1 MFLGTNE
8 GFYAL
13 GSYESGPKIKG
24 EIRDIQ
30 KLKLKE
36 RINYIFAINN
46 SSLKFYEREN

>member
-13 GSYESGPKIKG
+13 ASYESGLKIKG

-30 KLKLKE
+30 KLKRKG
-36 RINYIFAINN
+36 IVNYIFAINN
-46 SSLKFYEREN
+46 SSLKFF